1 MSDAPTP
8 ADDRTGRTIL
18 GLRRSEWAIG
28 ATSVGLNALVNGVLP
43 ARWHLAASLGA
54 CGAIAGLAARAGA
67 GPREQGIRARDVPK
81 GVVFGVIAATPIV
94 IAMGAGVISRRSREF
109 YRDPRVTEASARE
122 AAYHVFVRI
131 PFGTALPEE
140 LIFRGAILGLLSRYH
155 PPHTAAAL
163 SSILFGL
170 WHIAPTVDRIES
182 GRGIRRRRARGHREA
197 RGDVGRGDDGV
208 RILPRGAAQP
218 LRQHR
223 RAVDGAQRGQRL
235 GLRRRLACRAHLPA
249 PRRAAGRYGTGDT
262 SGGVSGDPFRNR
274 KPLPHLGLTA
284 APLALADGAIPPA
297 RAPLLPLTL
306 PARPHPPPRRAASSA
321 GFA

>member
-8 ADDRTGRTIL
+8 ADDREGRTIL

-28 ATSVGLNALVNGVLP
+28 ATSVGLNALVNGALP

-54 CGAIAGLAARAGA
+54 CGVIAGLAARAGA

-81 GVVFGVIAATPIV
+81 GVLFGVIAATPIV
-94 IAMGAGVISRRSREF
+94 VAMGAGVVSRRSREF

-182 GRGIRRRRARGHREA
+182 GRESAIDA
-197 RGDVGRGDDGV
+197 
-208 RILPRGAAQP
+208 PGAAAKRVMTSVAATTASG
-218 LRQHR
+218 LFL
-223 RAVDGAQRGQRL
+223 A
-235 GLRRRLACRAHLPA
+235 GLRNRSGSIVAPWMAHSAANASGFVVGWLA
-249 PRRAAGRYGTGDT
+249 
-262 SGGVSGDPFRNR
+262 
-274 KPLPHLGLTA
+274 
-284 APLALADGAIPPA
+284 A
-297 RAPLLPLTL
+297 RIF
-306 PARPHPPPRRAASSA
+306 PPRDEPRADTESVPVA
-321 GFA
+321 